1 MSDQDDFIQRLAQAI
16 NQYHLG
22 AVALFLLD
30 LGQPITFL
38 GGQLLWVSQPI
49 LNLFV
54 SKSMVEQLAA
64 VLEEPIAVERLTVQI
79 THLGNQDQL

>member
-1 MSDQDDFIQRLAQAI
+1 MSDQEAFIQRLAQTI
-16 NQYHLG
+16 NQYHLS

-30 LGQPITFL
+30 LGQPIAFL
-38 GGQLLWVSQPI
+38 GEQLLWVSQPVVS
-49 LNLFV
+49 LFV

-64 VLEEPIAVERLTVQI
+64 VLEEPAAVERLTVQI

>member
-1 MSDQDDFIQRLAQAI
+1 MSDQDAFIERLAQTI
-16 NQYHLG
+16 NQYQLG

-38 GGQLLWVSQPI
+38 GEQLLWVSQPV
-49 LNLFV
+49 LSLFV

-64 VLEEPIAVERLTVQI
+64 VLEEPAAVERLTVQI
-79 THLGNQDQL
+79 THLGNQD